1 MTKQISCTVDG
12 KCAAELDKMAKR
24 AKLSRKQLLYYIVV
38 NYLKGQRSFSV
49 TIDLGSAAEGKR
61 SKLSVS

>member
-49 TIDLGSAAEGKR
+49 SYHEASA
-61 SKLSVS
+61 